1 MDERDTLGF
10 EEFMTI
16 ARRLSFKKKQDE
28 DKKKMA
34 DITEEQLESVFN
46 RYKGFNQVS
55 EEDCLSMSACY
66 DALRRLKIKMNPRE
80 YERKFFDHDTNRD
93 RHINLEEFRQF
104 LGKEPREE
112 QKQEPKKKTKVHVSN
127 LVFFW
132 DDIEWL
138 SYTPQEV
145 SEGTHVATKE
155 SKRAEIAKKSPE
167 RAQTYDW
174 TSEWSLYEDITVRTA
189 NIFIESDR
197 GRQLEHGVCYFTYD
211 KHLGKFVCMSLT
223 HAYNF
228 FMVDDLSKS
237 VPKTFAQPPSTEV

>member
-1 MDERDTLGF
+1 
-10 EEFMTI
+10 
-16 ARRLSFKKKQDE
+16 
-28 DKKKMA
+28 
-34 DITEEQLESVFN
+34 
-46 RYKGFNQVS
+46 
-55 EEDCLSMSACY
+55 MSACY

-80 YERKFFDHDTNRD
+80 YERKFFEHDTNRD

-145 SEGTHVATKE
+145 SEGTHIATKE
-155 SKRAEIAKKSPE
+155 SKRAEIATKSPE
-167 RAQTYDW
+167 KAQTYDW
-174 TSEWSLYEDITVRTA
+174 TSEWSLYEDITVRTS
-189 NIFIESDR
+189 NIFIEADR
-197 GRQLEHGVCYFTYD
+197 GRQLEHGVCYVTYD
-211 KHLGKFVCMSLT
+211 QNLGKFICMSLT

-228 FMVDDLSKS
+228 FMVDDLSKT
-237 VPKTFAQPPSTEV
+237 VPKTFA